1 MEKHESKEIP
11 EADQSRVFW
20 SGMWSES
27 KEHNR
32 NAEWQKKLKKITIKS
47 RSAWLILRVWF
58 LTKEGKSV
66 GRDVKL
72 QEEMEFRFSGIK
84 AWQTSM
90 NELLFNWIRFW
101 MEMNN
106 WLISWLMDERFYA
119 KKIELKLKQ
128 WTIIDPSL
136 VYHYCGSFWKAL
148 SLNICIREG
157 FNRRT
162 KGL

>member
-1 MEKHESKEIP
+1 M
-11 EADQSRVFW
+11 A
-20 SGMWSES
+20 
-27 KEHNR
+27 
-32 NAEWQKKLKKITIKS
+32 KKMKKKITIKS
-47 RSAWLILRVWF
+47 RSVWLLRIWF
-58 LTKEGKSV
+58 LSQVGKSLI
-66 GRDVKL
+66 GNFL
-72 QEEMEFRFSGIK
+72 EEMEFRASELK
-84 AWQTSM
+84 NWQTCM

>member
-1 MEKHESKEIP
+1 MNGKTDESKEIP

-66 GRDVKL
+66 GRDGKL
-72 QEEMEFRFSGIK
+72 QEEMEFRFCGIK
-84 AWQTSM
+84 A
-90 NELLFNWIRFW
+90 
-101 MEMNN
+101 
-106 WLISWLMDERFYA
+106 
-119 KKIELKLKQ
+119 
-128 WTIIDPSL
+128 
-136 VYHYCGSFWKAL
+136 
-148 SLNICIREG
+148 
-157 FNRRT
+157 
-162 KGL
+162 